1 MAQQSLGATGQNSRH
16 PTALDRE
23 RTVSDGVYAL
33 MKPVK
38 RASRQSRFNHASSDS
53 MLPELPARDHAVLVV
68 GKLCQH
74 LIDRRHP
81 ELVVARRIGA
91 SLPARAAFSV
101 PWTENAGLVGH
112 HSKVE

>member
-16 PTALDRE
+16 PTTLDRE

-38 RASRQSRFNHASSDS
+38 RAPRQSRFDHASSDS
-53 MLPELPARDHAVLVV
+53 MLPELPAGDHPVLVA
-68 GKLCQH
+68 GKLRQH

-81 ELVVARRIGA
+81 SSGPARRIGA
-91 SLPARAAFSV
+91 SLPTRAAFSV

-112 HSKVE
+112 RSKVE